1 MNITRIPVSPFV
13 ELTYILWTADGGE
26 AIVVDPGMMTEA
38 EREEVAHFLD
48 SHHLTLKHVLISHM
62 HIDHVA
68 SAAWLAQRYSAP
80 IEGGSSDEIMG
91 STLPLQAK
99 HFRVPI
105 DVPMLKF
112 DRYLSHGDIIT
123 LGNEQIHVRE
133 VPGHSPGSLVFYLP
147 DSNMVISGDTL
158 FAGSIGRTDLPGG
171 DYRTLINAITEQLL
185 TLPDDTLV
193 YPGHGPETTIGD
205 ERRNNPFL
213 C

>member
-26 AIVVDPGMMTEA
+26 AAIIDPGMMTEA
-38 EREEVAHFLD
+38 ERDEVVQFLD
-48 SHHLTLKHVLISHM
+48 AHRLTLKHVLLTHL

-68 SAAWLAQRYSAP
+68 SAAWLAQRYGLP
-80 IEGGSSDEIMG
+80 LEGGEGDELLG
-91 STLPLQAK
+91 ASLPLQAN
-99 HFRVPI
+99 HFRLHI
-105 DVPMLKF
+105 DVPVLKL
-112 DRYLSHGDIIT
+112 DHVLRHGDTIA
-123 LGNEQIHVRE
+123 LGGETIHVRH
-133 VPGHSPGSLVFYLP
+133 VPGHSNGSLVFYLP
-147 DSNMVISGDTL
+147 ESNAVIAGDTL

-171 DYRTLINAITEQLL
+171 DYATLISAINEQLL
-185 TLPDDTLV
+185 SLPDDTMV